1 MADWFIATEGVKVVK
16 DSASLWPQIITAVS
30 SIGAALGGVHLTHH
44 YARSREEKA
53 AAAKREAELYFISTE
68 LVFRLERFAQECA
81 EVVQDEGEEDDK
93 GYTRTTVR
101 AEAFA
106 PEDIAGDW
114 RVLPARILYR
124 IRELTVLI
132 PEANRYISVVQ
143 EFDNPPDWQ
152 CTFQERRYQYSRL
165 GMKAVLLSKRL
176 RQLNHMPSSRL
187 DASKWSAQSVLWEQ
201 WRRGRKRRAKQA
213 REQEDW

>member
-16 DSASLWPQIITAVS
+16 DSASLWPQILTAV
-30 SIGAALGGVHLTHH
+30 AAFGGVWYGQRLITQ
-44 YARSREEKA
+44 REAKV

-81 EVVQDEGEEDDK
+81 EVVQDEGEVDDK
-93 GYTRTTVR
+93 GYTRSTVK
-101 AEAFA
+101 AEAFS

-143 EFDNPPDWQ
+143 EFDSPPDWQ

-213 REQEDW
+213 RQQEDW

>member
-93 GYTRTTVR
+93 GYTRPTVR

-143 EFDNPPDWQ
+143 EFDTPPDWQ

-213 REQEDW
+213 RQQEDC

>member
-1 MADWFIATEGVKVVK
+1 MADWFIATGGVKVVK

-53 AAAKREAELYFISTE
+53 AAAKREAELFFISTE

-81 EVVQDEGEEDDK
+81 AVVQDEGEEDDK
-93 GYTRTTVR
+93 GYTHFTES
-101 AEAFA
+101 AKAFA
-106 PEDIAGDW
+106 PDDIAGDW
-114 RVLPARILYR
+114 RILPGRILYR
-124 IRELTVLI
+124 TRELTVLI
-132 PEANRYISVVQ
+132 SEANRRISFVQ
-143 EFDNPPDWQ
+143 EWDNPPDWQ

-176 RQLNHMPSSRL
+176 RKLNQMPSSRL
-187 DASKWSAQSVLWEQ
+187 DNGEWSAQSVLWEQ